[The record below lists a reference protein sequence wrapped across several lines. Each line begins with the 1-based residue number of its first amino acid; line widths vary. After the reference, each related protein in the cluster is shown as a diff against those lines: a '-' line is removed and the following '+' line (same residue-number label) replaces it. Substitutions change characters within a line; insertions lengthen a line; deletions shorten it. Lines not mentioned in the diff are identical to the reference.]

1 MPQAHPTVLL
11 IFLSRPVMV
20 CRQQMTEKQH
30 MVLYAAAVFLFWF
43 AQYVFFP
50 TLPEYLRAKVG
61 SLAVVG
67 AVLSMYGLW
76 QVVIRLPLG
85 ILVDTVGRQKLF
97 ILGGFFACAA
107 GSLLLGTTDT
117 TFGLY
122 LGRSLTGL
130 SMGIWVPLVVV
141 FSTFF
146 PAEQS
151 VRASAILAL
160 VTAAARITATA
171 LNGYLNEWG
180 GYILAFV
187 VAIGATILAALLVLP
202 VPVNSQPAGAPK
214 PRSLLRLFLRRNVL
228 LPSLLAAVNQY
239 VVFGVSLGFMPV
251 LAKQLGAGDV
261 TIGLL
266 ATVNVLL
273 FLLGNLSS
281 TSPGPRLKSESM
293 LLGTYV
299 VFALAI
305 AAAALAKSIPLLF
318 LIQGLLGIAHGI
330 GYPVLM
336 GLSIRDVPTNQRT
349 AAMGLH
355 QSVYAAGIFI
365 GPWASGVLADAIGI
379 RPMFVVN
386 AVLCLA
392 LGLTGAIVLSRRP
405 CRRSVP

>member
-1 MPQAHPTVLL
+1 MTKKRHL
-11 IFLSRPVMV
+11 ILFT
-20 CRQQMTEKQH
+20 C
-30 MVLYAAAVFLFWF
+30 AVFLFWF
-43 AQYVFFP
+43 SQYVFVP
-50 TLPEYLRAKVG
+50 TLPEYLRGKVN
-61 SLAVVG
+61 SFSVVG
-67 AVLSMYGLW
+67 AVLAMYGLW
-76 QVVIRLPLG
+76 QVVVRLPLG
-85 ILVDTVGRQKLF
+85 ILIDAVGRQKLF
-97 ILGGFFACAA
+97 ILGGFFVCAA

-117 TFGLY
+117 TVGLY

-130 SMGIWVPLVVV
+130 AMGIWVPLVVV
-141 FSTFF
+141 FSSFF

-151 VRASAILAL
+151 IRATAVLAL
-160 VTAAARITATA
+160 VSAAARITATA
-171 LNGYLNEWG
+171 LNGYLNEGG

-187 VAIGATILAALLVLP
+187 VAVAAAALAAVFVLP
-202 VPVNSQPAGAPK
+202 VPLNSQPAGAPK
-214 PRSLLRLFLRRNVL
+214 LRPLRRLFLRRNVL

-266 ATVNVLL
+266 ASVNLLL
-273 FLLGNLSS
+273 FLLGNLSA
-281 TSPGPRLKSESM
+281 TSSGSRLRSESM
-293 LLGTYV
+293 LLGTYIL
-299 VFALAI
+299 FALAI
-305 AAAALAKSIPLLF
+305 AAAALAKNIPLLF

-336 GLSIRDVPTNQRT
+336 GLSIRDVPANQRT

-379 RPMFVVN
+379 RPMFAVN

-392 LGLTGAIVLSRRP
+392 LGLAGAIVLSRRP
-405 CRRSVP
+405 SRRSAP

>member
-1 MPQAHPTVLL
+1 MTKKRHL
-11 IFLSRPVMV
+11 ILFT
-20 CRQQMTEKQH
+20 C
-30 MVLYAAAVFLFWF
+30 AVFLFWF
-43 AQYVFFP
+43 SQYVFVP
-50 TLPEYLRAKVG
+50 TLPEYLRGKVN
-61 SLAVVG
+61 SFSVVG
-67 AVLSMYGLW
+67 AVLAMYGLW
-76 QVVIRLPLG
+76 QVVVRLPLG
-85 ILVDTVGRQKLF
+85 ILIDAVGRQKLF
-97 ILGGFFACAA
+97 ILGGFFVCAA

-117 TFGLY
+117 TVGLY

-130 SMGIWVPLVVV
+130 AMGIWVPLVVV
-141 FSTFF
+141 FSSFF

-151 VRASAILAL
+151 IRATAVLAL
-160 VTAAARITATA
+160 VSAAARITATA
-171 LNGYLNEWG
+171 LNGYLNEGG

-187 VAIGATILAALLVLP
+187 VAVAAAALAAVFVLP
-202 VPVNSQPAGAPK
+202 VPLNSQPAGAPK
-214 PRSLLRLFLRRNVL
+214 LRPLRRLFLRRNVL

-266 ATVNVLL
+266 ASVNLLL
-273 FLLGNLSS
+273 FLLGNLSA
-281 TSPGPRLKSESM
+281 TSSGSRLRSESM

-299 VFALAI
+299 LFALAI
-305 AAAALAKSIPLLF
+305 AAAALAKNIPLLF

-336 GLSIRDVPTNQRT
+336 GLSIRDVPANQRT

-379 RPMFVVN
+379 RPMFAVN

-392 LGLTGAIVLSRRP
+392 LGLAGAIVLSRRP
-405 CRRSVP
+405 SRRSAP

>member
-1 MPQAHPTVLL
+1 MTKKRHL
-11 IFLSRPVMV
+11 ILFT
-20 CRQQMTEKQH
+20 C
-30 MVLYAAAVFLFWF
+30 AVFLFWF
-43 AQYVFFP
+43 SQYVFVP
-50 TLPEYLRAKVG
+50 TLPEYLRGKVN
-61 SLAVVG
+61 SFSVVG
-67 AVLSMYGLW
+67 AVLAMYGLW
-76 QVVIRLPLG
+76 QVVVRLPLG
-85 ILVDTVGRQKLF
+85 ILIDAVGRQKLF
-97 ILGGFFACAA
+97 ILGGFFVCAA

-117 TFGLY
+117 TVGLY

-130 SMGIWVPLVVV
+130 AMGIWVPLVVV
-141 FSTFF
+141 FSSFF

-151 VRASAILAL
+151 IRATAVLAL
-160 VTAAARITATA
+160 VSAAARITATA
-171 LNGYLNEWG
+171 LNGYLNEGG

-187 VAIGATILAALLVLP
+187 VAVAAAALAAVFVLP
-202 VPVNSQPAGAPK
+202 VPLNSQPAGAPK
-214 PRSLLRLFLRRNVL
+214 LRPLRRLFLRRNVL

-266 ATVNVLL
+266 ASVNLLL
-273 FLLGNLSS
+273 FLLGNLSA
-281 TSPGPRLKSESM
+281 TSSGSRLGSESM

-299 VFALAI
+299 LFALAI
-305 AAAALAKSIPLLF
+305 AAAALAKNIPLLF

-336 GLSIRDVPTNQRT
+336 GLSIRDVPANQRT

-379 RPMFVVN
+379 RPMFAVN

-392 LGLTGAIVLSRRP
+392 LGLAGAIVLSRRP
-405 CRRSVP
+405 SRRSAP

>member
-1 MPQAHPTVLL
+1 MTKKRHL
-11 IFLSRPVMV
+11 ILFT
-20 CRQQMTEKQH
+20 C
-30 MVLYAAAVFLFWF
+30 AVFLFWF
-43 AQYVFFP
+43 SQYVFVP
-50 TLPEYLRAKVG
+50 TLPEYLRGKVN
-61 SLAVVG
+61 SFSVVG
-67 AVLSMYGLW
+67 AVLAMYGLW
-76 QVVIRLPLG
+76 QVVVRLPLG
-85 ILVDTVGRQKLF
+85 ILIDAVGRQKLF
-97 ILGGFFACAA
+97 ILGGFFVCAA

-117 TFGLY
+117 TVGLY

-130 SMGIWVPLVVV
+130 AMGIWVPLVVV
-141 FSTFF
+141 FSSFF

-151 VRASAILAL
+151 IRATAVLAL
-160 VTAAARITATA
+160 VSAAARITATA

-180 GYILAFV
+180 GSILAFL
-187 VAIGATILAALLVLP
+187 VAVAAAALAAVFVLP
-202 VPVNSQPAGAPK
+202 VPLNSQPAGAPK
-214 PRSLLRLFLRRNVL
+214 LRPLRRLFLRRNVL

-266 ATVNVLL
+266 ASVNLLL
-273 FLLGNLSS
+273 FLLGNLSA
-281 TSPGPRLKSESM
+281 TSSGSRLGSESM

-299 VFALAI
+299 LFALAI
-305 AAAALAKSIPLLF
+305 AAAALAKNIPLLF

-336 GLSIRDVPTNQRT
+336 GLSIRDVPANQRT

-379 RPMFVVN
+379 RPMFAVN

-392 LGLTGAIVLSRRP
+392 LGLAGAIVLSRRP
-405 CRRSVP
+405 SRRSAP

>member
-1 MPQAHPTVLL
+1 MTKKRHL
-11 IFLSRPVMV
+11 ILFA
-20 CRQQMTEKQH
+20 C
-30 MVLYAAAVFLFWF
+30 AVFLFWF
-43 AQYVFFP
+43 SQYVFVP
-50 TLPEYLRAKVG
+50 TLPEYLRGKVN
-61 SLAVVG
+61 SFSVVG
-67 AVLSMYGLW
+67 AVLAMYGLW
-76 QVVIRLPLG
+76 QVVVRLPMG
-85 ILVDTVGRQKLF
+85 ILIDAVGRQKLF
-97 ILGGFFACAA
+97 ILGGFFVCAA

-117 TFGLY
+117 TVGLY

-130 SMGIWVPLVVV
+130 AMGIWVPLVVV
-141 FSTFF
+141 FSSFF

-151 VRASAILAL
+151 VRATAVLAL
-160 VTAAARITATA
+160 VSAAARITATA
-171 LNGYLNEWG
+171 LNGYLNEGG

-187 VAIGATILAALLVLP
+187 VAVAAAALAAVFVLP
-202 VPVNSQPAGAPK
+202 VPLNSQPAGAPK
-214 PRSLLRLFLRRNVL
+214 LRPLRRLFLRRNVL

-239 VVFGVSLGFMPV
+239 VVFGVSFGFMPV

-266 ATVNVLL
+266 ASVNLLL
-273 FLLGNLSS
+273 FLLGNLSA
-281 TSPGPRLKSESM
+281 TSSGSRLGSESM

-299 VFALAI
+299 LFALAI
-305 AAAALAKSIPLLF
+305 AAAALAKNIPLLF

-336 GLSIRDVPTNQRT
+336 GLSIRDVPANQRT

-379 RPMFVVN
+379 RPMFAVN

-392 LGLTGAIVLSRRP
+392 LGLAGAIVLSRRP
-405 CRRSVP
+405 SRRSAP

>member
-1 MPQAHPTVLL
+1 MTKKRHL
-11 IFLSRPVMV
+11 ILFT
-20 CRQQMTEKQH
+20 C
-30 MVLYAAAVFLFWF
+30 AVFLFWF
-43 AQYVFFP
+43 SQYVFVP
-50 TLPEYLRAKVG
+50 TLPEYLRGKVN
-61 SLAVVG
+61 SFSVVG
-67 AVLSMYGLW
+67 AVLAMYGLW
-76 QVVIRLPLG
+76 QVVVRLPLG
-85 ILVDTVGRQKLF
+85 ILIDAVGRQKLF
-97 ILGGFFACAA
+97 ILGGFFVCAA

-117 TFGLY
+117 TVGLY

-130 SMGIWVPLVVV
+130 AMGIWVPLVVV
-141 FSTFF
+141 FSSFF

-151 VRASAILAL
+151 VRAAAVLAL
-160 VTAAARITATA
+160 VSAAARITATA
-171 LNGYLNEWG
+171 LNGYLNEGG

-187 VAIGATILAALLVLP
+187 VAVAAAALAAVFVLP
-202 VPVNSQPAGAPK
+202 VPLNSQPAGAPK
-214 PRSLLRLFLRRNVL
+214 LRPLRRLFLRRNVL

-266 ATVNVLL
+266 ASVNLLL
-273 FLLGNLSS
+273 FLLGNLSA
-281 TSPGPRLKSESM
+281 TSSGSRLRSESM
-293 LLGTYV
+293 LLGTYIL
-299 VFALAI
+299 FALAI
-305 AAAALAKSIPLLF
+305 AAAALAKNIPLLF

-336 GLSIRDVPTNQRT
+336 GLSIRDVPANQRT

-379 RPMFVVN
+379 RPMFAVN

-392 LGLTGAIVLSRRP
+392 LGLAGAIVLSRRP
-405 CRRSVP
+405 SRRSAP

>member
-1 MPQAHPTVLL
+1 MTKKRHL
-11 IFLSRPVMV
+11 IFFT
-20 CRQQMTEKQH
+20 C
-30 MVLYAAAVFLFWF
+30 AVFLFLF
-43 AQYVFFP
+43 SQYVFVP
-50 TLPEYLRAKVG
+50 TLPEYLRGKVD

-67 AVLSMYGLW
+67 AVLAMYGLW
-76 QVVIRLPLG
+76 QVVVRLPLG
-85 ILVDTVGRQKLF
+85 ILIDAVGRQKLF
-97 ILGGFFACAA
+97 ILGGFLLCALGALVLGA
-107 GSLLLGTTDT
+107 GNTT
-117 TFGLY
+117 GRLY
-122 LGRSLTGL
+122 IGRSLTGL
-130 SMGIWVPLVVV
+130 AQGIWVPLVVV
-141 FSTFF
+141 FSNFF

-151 VRASAILAL
+151 VRASAVLTL

-180 GYILAFV
+180 GYFLAFF
-187 VAIGATILAALLVLP
+187 VAAVAAALAAVLVLP
-202 VPVNSQPAGAPK
+202 VPVNSQPAGAPR
-214 PRSLLRLFLRRNVL
+214 PRSLLRLFLHRTVL

-251 LAKQLGAGDV
+251 LAKELGAGDV

-266 ATVNVLL
+266 ATVNLLL

-281 TSPGPRLKSESM
+281 TSSGSRLRSESM

-299 VFALAI
+299 LFALAI

-336 GLSIRDVPTNQRT
+336 GLSIRDVPENQRT

-365 GPWASGVLADAIGI
+365 GPWASGILADKIGI
-379 RPMFVVN
+379 RPMFGLN
-386 AVLCLA
+386 AALVLI
-392 LGLTGAIVLSRRP
+392 LGLAGAIVVSRRP
-405 CRRSVP
+405 CRRSAP

>member
-1 MPQAHPTVLL
+1 
-11 IFLSRPVMV
+11 MV
-20 CRQQMTEKQH
+20 CRRQMTKKRH
-30 MVLYAAAVFLFWF
+30 LILFTCAVFLFWF
-43 AQYVFFP
+43 SQYVFVP
-50 TLPEYLRAKVG
+50 TLPEYLRGKVN
-61 SLAVVG
+61 SFSVVG
-67 AVLSMYGLW
+67 AVLAMYGLW
-76 QVVIRLPLG
+76 QVVVRLPLG
-85 ILVDTVGRQKLF
+85 ILIDAVGRQKLF
-97 ILGGFFACAA
+97 ILGGFFVCAA

-117 TFGLY
+117 TVGLY

-130 SMGIWVPLVVV
+130 AMGIWVPLVVV
-141 FSTFF
+141 FSSFF

-151 VRASAILAL
+151 IRATAVLAL
-160 VTAAARITATA
+160 VSAAARITATA
-171 LNGYLNEWG
+171 LNGYLNEGG

-187 VAIGATILAALLVLP
+187 VAVAAAALAAVFVLP
-202 VPVNSQPAGAPK
+202 VPLNSQPAGAPK
-214 PRSLLRLFLRRNVL
+214 LRPLRRLFLRRNVL

-266 ATVNVLL
+266 ASVNLLL
-273 FLLGNLSS
+273 FLLGNLSA
-281 TSPGPRLKSESM
+281 TSSGSRLGSESM

-299 VFALAI
+299 LFALAI
-305 AAAALAKSIPLLF
+305 AAAALAKNIPLLF

-336 GLSIRDVPTNQRT
+336 GLSIRDVPVNQRT

-379 RPMFVVN
+379 RPMFAVN

-392 LGLTGAIVLSRRP
+392 LGLAGAIVLSRRP
-405 CRRSVP
+405 SRRSAP

>member
-1 MPQAHPTVLL
+1 MTKKRHL
-11 IFLSRPVMV
+11 ILFT
-20 CRQQMTEKQH
+20 C
-30 MVLYAAAVFLFWF
+30 AVFLFWF
-43 AQYVFFP
+43 SQYVFVP
-50 TLPEYLRAKVG
+50 TLPEYLRGKVN
-61 SLAVVG
+61 SFSVVG
-67 AVLSMYGLW
+67 AVLAMYGLW
-76 QVVIRLPLG
+76 QVVVRLPLG
-85 ILVDTVGRQKLF
+85 ILIDAVGRQKLF
-97 ILGGFFACAA
+97 ILGGFFVCAA
-107 GSLLLGTTDT
+107 GSLLLGTADT
-117 TFGLY
+117 TVGLY

-130 SMGIWVPLVVV
+130 AMGIWVPLVVV
-141 FSTFF
+141 FSSFF

-151 VRASAILAL
+151 VRAAAVLAL
-160 VTAAARITATA
+160 VSAAARITATA

-180 GYILAFV
+180 GNILAFV
-187 VAIGATILAALLVLP
+187 VAVAAAALAAVFVLP
-202 VPVNSQPAGAPK
+202 VPLNSQPAGAPK
-214 PRSLLRLFLRRNVL
+214 LRPLRRLFLRRNVL

-266 ATVNVLL
+266 ASVNLLL
-273 FLLGNLSS
+273 FLLGNLSA
-281 TSPGPRLKSESM
+281 TSSGSRLRSESM

-299 VFALAI
+299 LFALAI
-305 AAAALAKSIPLLF
+305 AAAALAKNIPLLF

-336 GLSIRDVPTNQRT
+336 GLSIRDVPANQRT

-379 RPMFVVN
+379 RPMFAVN

-392 LGLTGAIVLSRRP
+392 LGLAGAIVLSRRP
-405 CRRSVP
+405 SRRSAP

>member
-1 MPQAHPTVLL
+1 MTKKRHL
-11 IFLSRPVMV
+11 ILFT
-20 CRQQMTEKQH
+20 C
-30 MVLYAAAVFLFWF
+30 AVFLFWF
-43 AQYVFFP
+43 SQYVFVP
-50 TLPEYLRAKVG
+50 TLPEYLRGKVN
-61 SLAVVG
+61 SFSVVG
-67 AVLSMYGLW
+67 AVLAMYGLW
-76 QVVIRLPLG
+76 QVVVRLPLG
-85 ILVDTVGRQKLF
+85 ILIDSVGRQKLF
-97 ILGGFFACAA
+97 ILGGFFVCAA

-117 TFGLY
+117 TVGLY

-130 SMGIWVPLVVV
+130 AMGIWVPLVVV
-141 FSTFF
+141 FSSFF

-151 VRASAILAL
+151 VRAAAVLAL
-160 VTAAARITATA
+160 VSAAARITATA

-180 GYILAFV
+180 GSILAFL
-187 VAIGATILAALLVLP
+187 VAVAAASLAAVFVLP
-202 VPVNSQPAGAPK
+202 VPLNSQPAGAPK
-214 PRSLLRLFLRRNVL
+214 LRPLRRLFLRRNVL

-266 ATVNVLL
+266 ASVNLLL
-273 FLLGNLSS
+273 FLLGNLSA
-281 TSPGPRLKSESM
+281 TSSGSRLRSESM

-299 VFALAI
+299 LFALAI
-305 AAAALAKSIPLLF
+305 AAAALAKNIPLLF

-336 GLSIRDVPTNQRT
+336 GLSIRDVPANQRT

-379 RPMFVVN
+379 RPMFAVN

-392 LGLTGAIVLSRRP
+392 LGLAGAIVLSRRP
-405 CRRSVP
+405 SRRSAP

>member
-1 MPQAHPTVLL
+1 MTKKRHL
-11 IFLSRPVMV
+11 ILFT
-20 CRQQMTEKQH
+20 C
-30 MVLYAAAVFLFWF
+30 AVFLFWF
-43 AQYVFFP
+43 SQYVFVP
-50 TLPEYLRAKVG
+50 TLPEYLRGKVN
-61 SLAVVG
+61 SFSVVG
-67 AVLSMYGLW
+67 AVLAMYGLW
-76 QVVIRLPLG
+76 QVVVRLPLG
-85 ILVDTVGRQKLF
+85 ILIDAVGRQKLF
-97 ILGGFFACAA
+97 ILGGFFVCAA

-117 TFGLY
+117 TVGLY

-130 SMGIWVPLVVV
+130 AMGIWVPLVVV
-141 FSTFF
+141 FSSFF

-151 VRASAILAL
+151 IRATAVLAL
-160 VTAAARITATA
+160 VSAAARITATA
-171 LNGYLNEWG
+171 LNGYLNEGG

-187 VAIGATILAALLVLP
+187 VAVAAAALAAVFVLP
-202 VPVNSQPAGAPK
+202 VPLNSQPAGAPK
-214 PRSLLRLFLRRNVL
+214 LRPLRRLFLRRNVL

-266 ATVNVLL
+266 ASVNLLL
-273 FLLGNLSS
+273 FLLGNLSA
-281 TSPGPRLKSESM
+281 TSSGSRLGSESM
-293 LLGTYV
+293 LLGTYIL
-299 VFALAI
+299 FALAI
-305 AAAALAKSIPLLF
+305 AAAALAKNIPLLF

-336 GLSIRDVPTNQRT
+336 GLSIRDVPANQRT

-379 RPMFVVN
+379 RPMFAVN

-392 LGLTGAIVLSRRP
+392 LGLAGAIVLSRRP
-405 CRRSVP
+405 SRRSAP

>member
-1 MPQAHPTVLL
+1 MTKKRHL
-11 IFLSRPVMV
+11 ILFT
-20 CRQQMTEKQH
+20 C
-30 MVLYAAAVFLFWF
+30 AVFLFWF
-43 AQYVFFP
+43 SQYVFVP
-50 TLPEYLRAKVG
+50 TLPEYLRGKVN
-61 SLAVVG
+61 SFSVVG
-67 AVLSMYGLW
+67 AVLAMYGLW
-76 QVVIRLPLG
+76 QVVVRLPMG
-85 ILVDTVGRQKLF
+85 ILIDAVGRQKLF
-97 ILGGFFACAA
+97 ILGGFFVCAA

-117 TFGLY
+117 TVGLY

-130 SMGIWVPLVVV
+130 AMGIWVPLVVV
-141 FSTFF
+141 FSSFF

-151 VRASAILAL
+151 VRATAVLAL
-160 VTAAARITATA
+160 VSAAARITATA
-171 LNGYLNEWG
+171 LNGYLNEGG

-187 VAIGATILAALLVLP
+187 VAVAAAALAAVFVLP
-202 VPVNSQPAGAPK
+202 VPLNSQPAGAPK
-214 PRSLLRLFLRRNVL
+214 LRPLRRLFLRRNVL

-266 ATVNVLL
+266 ASVNLLL
-273 FLLGNLSS
+273 FLLGNLSA
-281 TSPGPRLKSESM
+281 TSSGSRLGSESM

-299 VFALAI
+299 LFALAI
-305 AAAALAKSIPLLF
+305 AAAALAKNIPLLF

-336 GLSIRDVPTNQRT
+336 GLSIRDVPANQRT

-379 RPMFVVN
+379 RPMFAVN

-392 LGLTGAIVLSRRP
+392 LGLAGAIVLSRRP
-405 CRRSVP
+405 SRRSAP

>member
-1 MPQAHPTVLL
+1 MTKKRHL
-11 IFLSRPVMV
+11 ILFT
-20 CRQQMTEKQH
+20 C
-30 MVLYAAAVFLFWF
+30 AVFLFWF
-43 AQYVFFP
+43 SQYVFVP
-50 TLPEYLRAKVG
+50 TLPEYLRGKVN
-61 SLAVVG
+61 SFSVVG
-67 AVLSMYGLW
+67 AVLAMYGLW
-76 QVVIRLPLG
+76 QVVVRLPLG
-85 ILVDTVGRQKLF
+85 ILIDAVGRQKLF
-97 ILGGFFACAA
+97 ILGGFFVCAA

-117 TFGLY
+117 TVGLY

-130 SMGIWVPLVVV
+130 AMGIWVPLVVV
-141 FSTFF
+141 FSSFF

-151 VRASAILAL
+151 VRAAAVLAL
-160 VTAAARITATA
+160 VSAAARITATA

-180 GYILAFV
+180 GSILAFL
-187 VAIGATILAALLVLP
+187 VAVAAASLAAVFVLP
-202 VPVNSQPAGAPK
+202 VPLNSQPAGAPK
-214 PRSLLRLFLRRNVL
+214 LRPLRRLFLRRNVL

-266 ATVNVLL
+266 ASVNLLL
-273 FLLGNLSS
+273 FLLGNLSA
-281 TSPGPRLKSESM
+281 TSSGSRLRSESM
-293 LLGTYV
+293 LLGTYIL
-299 VFALAI
+299 FALAI
-305 AAAALAKSIPLLF
+305 AAAALAKNIPLLF

-336 GLSIRDVPTNQRT
+336 GLSIRDVPANQRT

-379 RPMFVVN
+379 RPMFAVN

-392 LGLTGAIVLSRRP
+392 LGLAGAIVLSRRP
-405 CRRSVP
+405 SRRSAP

>member
-1 MPQAHPTVLL
+1 MTKKRHL
-11 IFLSRPVMV
+11 ILFT
-20 CRQQMTEKQH
+20 C
-30 MVLYAAAVFLFWF
+30 AVFLFWF
-43 AQYVFFP
+43 SQYVFVP
-50 TLPEYLRAKVG
+50 TLPEYLRGKVN
-61 SLAVVG
+61 SFSVVG
-67 AVLSMYGLW
+67 AVLAMYGLW
-76 QVVIRLPLG
+76 QVVVRLPLG
-85 ILVDTVGRQKLF
+85 ILIDAVGRQKLF
-97 ILGGFFACAA
+97 ILGGFFVCAA

-117 TFGLY
+117 TVGLY

-130 SMGIWVPLVVV
+130 AMGIWVPLVVV
-141 FSTFF
+141 FSSFF

-151 VRASAILAL
+151 IRATAVLAL
-160 VTAAARITATA
+160 VSAAARITATA
-171 LNGYLNEWG
+171 LNGYLNEGG

-187 VAIGATILAALLVLP
+187 VAVAAAALAAVFVLP
-202 VPVNSQPAGAPK
+202 VPLNSQPAGAPK
-214 PRSLLRLFLRRNVL
+214 LRPLGRLFLRRNVL

-266 ATVNVLL
+266 ASVNLLL
-273 FLLGNLSS
+273 FLLGNLSA
-281 TSPGPRLKSESM
+281 TSSGSRLRSESM

-299 VFALAI
+299 LFALAI
-305 AAAALAKSIPLLF
+305 AAAALAKNIPLLF

-336 GLSIRDVPTNQRT
+336 GLSIRDVPANQRT

-379 RPMFVVN
+379 RPMFAVN

-392 LGLTGAIVLSRRP
+392 LGLAGAIVLSRRP
-405 CRRSVP
+405 SRRSAP

>member
-1 MPQAHPTVLL
+1 MTKKRHL
-11 IFLSRPVMV
+11 ILFT
-20 CRQQMTEKQH
+20 C
-30 MVLYAAAVFLFWF
+30 AVFLFWF
-43 AQYVFFP
+43 SQYVFVP
-50 TLPEYLRAKVG
+50 TLPEYLRGKVN
-61 SLAVVG
+61 SFSVVG
-67 AVLSMYGLW
+67 AVLAMYGLW
-76 QVVIRLPLG
+76 QVVVRLPLG
-85 ILVDTVGRQKLF
+85 ILIDAVGRQKLF
-97 ILGGFFACAA
+97 ILGGFFVCAA

-117 TFGLY
+117 TVGLY

-130 SMGIWVPLVVV
+130 AMGIWVPLVVV
-141 FSTFF
+141 FSSFF

-151 VRASAILAL
+151 IRATAVLAL
-160 VTAAARITATA
+160 VSAAARITATA

-180 GYILAFV
+180 GYILAFL
-187 VAIGATILAALLVLP
+187 VAVAAAALAAVFVLP
-202 VPVNSQPAGAPK
+202 VPLNSQPAGAPK
-214 PRSLLRLFLRRNVL
+214 LRPLRRLFLRRNVL

-266 ATVNVLL
+266 ASVNLLL
-273 FLLGNLSS
+273 FLLGNLSA
-281 TSPGPRLKSESM
+281 TSSGSRLRSESM

-299 VFALAI
+299 LFALAI
-305 AAAALAKSIPLLF
+305 AAAALAKNIPLLF

-336 GLSIRDVPTNQRT
+336 GLSIRDVPANQRT

-379 RPMFVVN
+379 RPMFAVN

-392 LGLTGAIVLSRRP
+392 LGLAGAIVLSRRP
-405 CRRSVP
+405 SRRSAP